1 MKRIFSILLVAI
13 MLFST
18 LAIGTQAQEVTTE
31 SAQNKLTD
39 ELKAY
44 LETVDDDEYVPIY
57 IWLNE
62 QSEDMVYLVLSDN
75 LGMSVTK
82 SSEESYIT
90 TRTTAKAELLS
101 KGLENL
107 AKTPEYSL
115 QARATGTID
124 IVNLTP
130 DVFRAQANIPEIMT
144 NDEIKNCIE
153 SGMTSDEIIN
163 LSERTQFLSEYRTA
177 RKSLNNATNEQFYK
191 LLDLDKCKNVYLDSL
206 LAYVRMDCKKS
217 YIDNLS
223 SMSAVKEIDY
233 FEEIS
238 IQEQPI
244 EQDDATRA
252 DSTPADITTGY
263 DMFPQNTVDGVTYTG
278 AGIKVGVVDS
288 GLYDTGSIHLQEK
301 SNEILVQQSSGAVV
315 EAHTTAV
322 LSIICGKK
330 KQYENVFYQGVAP
343 GVSIFLSTDNF
354 WYGSDESPK
363 SYSLEWLIID
373 NSCHVV
379 NLSMVP
385 NKISSLYGTYSAYDE
400 YIDNLILQYR
410 VVFVKSAGNEGD
422 ETGEITNPGMAY
434 NAITVGNAD
443 STDLENGKYKMYY
456 SSSFLEDLNEDN
468 EEYLTNKPDLS
479 AFGRRIRM
487 LNNDGIPSNCFPTV
501 NNPKNTDYVTGTSFA
516 APMVAGT
523 VALMMQARPELIGN
537 PTSVKAILMNSADEE
552 AIYYNDTEGALENEL
567 VSSMPTILNT
577 NKISLDSTILR
588 EKSGAGLLNIPASI
602 RMAQSDLFYYIDFD
616 YSPEGFASQMYRF
629 NAGTT
634 VEFGVVSE
642 KIMYSEEEEEAGLD
656 LVTGYDFE
664 LQIIDSTGQIIF
676 KSTDVI
682 NNAKLYKCTFDVT
695 GNYTFRIVVPSALEY
710 LGMTSATFILSCG
723 CAEKAISRGDCIV
736 DKHTISCANSECGFS
751 TNEYHDT
758 TQITKSL
765 SNGMSITLMV
775 YYCPQKLV
783 EVPTT
788 SFDYYT
794 IDVVVNVP
802 NGYTCHRVDSA
813 GYNVTQ
819 TWTGEIR
826 THTFEAIIEAPN
838 ANGMVDFITFPSITI
853 TIDYYEQTVTLS

>member
-1 MKRIFSILLVAI
+1 
-13 MLFST
+13 
-18 LAIGTQAQEVTTE
+18 
-31 SAQNKLTD
+31 
-39 ELKAY
+39 
-44 LETVDDDEYVPIY
+44 
-57 IWLNE
+57 
-62 QSEDMVYLVLSDN
+62 MVYLVLSDN

-90 TRTTAKAELLS
+90 TRTTAKVELLS

-107 AKTPEYSL
+107 AKMPEYSL
-115 QARATGTID
+115 QARATGKVD
-124 IVNLTP
+124 IANLTAET
-130 DVFRAQANIPEIMT
+130 FKTQANIPEIMT
-144 NDEIKNCIE
+144 NEEIKNCLE

-217 YIDNLS
+217 YIDS
-223 SMSAVKEIDY
+223 IEKWTIIDIIGY
-233 FEEIS
+233 CEDDLFENSGEIS
-238 IQEQPI
+238 DNVTIDTIGYPLHPI
-244 EQDDATRA
+244 
-252 DSTPADITTGY
+252 SGISYG
-263 DMFPQNTVDGVTYTG
+263 G
-278 AGIKVGVVDS
+278 AGIKIGV
-288 GLYDTGSIHLQEK
+288 LETGYCNAAAKHLLEKGNSFEMRATGKIDDHATEVVSICA
-301 SNEILVQQSSGAVV
+301 GAPV
-315 EAHTTAV
+315 T
-322 LSIICGKK
+322 L
-330 KQYENVFYQGVAP
+330 ENQTFQGVAYNATVFFA
-343 GVSIFLSTDNF
+343 GGTSGLSQLQNNLLWLVEYGNVSIVNISFGKS
-354 WYGSDESPK
+354 SDEQVNDYVDRAVIDYRMVIVCASGNKTSVLSPGEANNIISVGNVSNIK
-363 SYSLEWLIID
+363 EEETNKYLLCRLDANSHYS
-373 NSCHVV
+373 
-379 NLSMVP
+379 
-385 NKISSLYGTYSAYDE
+385 GYDE
-400 YIDNLILQYR
+400 SDGR
-410 VVFVKSAGNEGD
+410 S
-422 ETGEITNPGMAY
+422 
-434 NAITVGNAD
+434 
-443 STDLENGKYKMYY
+443 
-456 SSSFLEDLNEDN
+456 
-468 EEYLTNKPDLS
+468 NKPDLC
-479 AFGRRIRM
+479 AFGTNIKM
-487 LNNDGIPSNCFPTV
+487 ASDDGFTV
-501 NNPKNTDYVTGTSFA
+501 QNRGYGTSFS
-516 APMVAGT
+516 APMVSGT
-523 VALMMQARPELIGN
+523 VALMMQANPKLIGK
-537 PTSVKAILMNSADEE
+537 PSAVKAILMNSADEE

-616 YSPEGFASQMYRF
+616 YSPEGFVSQTYRF

-695 GNYTFRIVVPSALEY
+695 GNYTFRIAVPSALEY

-723 CAEKAISRGDCIV
+723 CAEKAISQGDCIV
-736 DKHTISCANSECGFS
+736 DKHTISCTNSECGFS

-765 SNGMSITLMV
+765 SNGMSITLTV
-775 YYCPQKLV
+775 YYCPKKLV

>member
-18 LAIGTQAQEVTTE
+18 LAIGTQAQTITTE
-31 SAQNKLTD
+31 SSQNKLTD
-39 ELKAY
+39 GLKSY
-44 LETVDDDEYVPIY
+44 LETVENDEYVPIY

-62 QSEDMVYLVLSDN
+62 QDEEMVYAVLSKT
-75 LGMSVTK
+75 LGMTVTK
-82 SSEESYIT
+82 NSEEAYIE
-90 TRTTAKAELLS
+90 RKASAKAELLS

-163 LSERTQFLSEYRTA
+163 LSERTQFLSDFRMA

-191 LLDLDKCKNVYLDSL
+191 LLDLDKCKNVYLDPL

-217 YIDNLS
+217 YVDNLENMDVVREIGHHIETQFSIDNGFDSEENETYGAYHMLQNDYNLPNSGTGIKIGVIEAVYKNNIPYRYYDTSNPHLLGKQINFRASLS
-223 SMSAVKEIDY
+223 
-233 FEEIS
+233 
-238 IQEQPI
+238 EQPTYAI
-244 EQDDATRA
+244 STHAT
-252 DSTPADITTGY
+252 
-263 DMFPQNTVDGVTYTG
+263 
-278 AGIKVGVVDS
+278 K
-288 GLYDTGSIHLQEK
+288 
-301 SNEILVQQSSGAVV
+301 
-315 EAHTTAV
+315 V
-322 LSIICGKK
+322 LSILCGNPIPSNTG
-330 KQYENVFYQGVAP
+330 EIYQGIAP
-343 GVSIFLSTDNF
+343 YATVSLTNIV
-354 WYGSDESPK
+354 GSGEFSEAM
-363 SYSLEWLIID
+363 EWLIITENVSVINYSGGSTS
-373 NSCHVV
+373 NSGIY
-379 NLSMVP
+379 LD
-385 NKISSLYGTYSAYDE
+385 YSETLDE
-400 YIDNLILQYR
+400 YVFQYR
-410 VVFVKSAGNEGD
+410 VTYVNAAGND
-422 ETGEITNPGMAY
+422 YSSKNVINPALAY
-434 NAITVGNAD
+434 NAIAVGNAAYD
-443 STDLENGKYKMYY
+443 TT
-456 SSSFLEDLNEDN
+456 N
-468 EEYLTNKPDLS
+468 EEYVMHNSSCYNEQTNLSNKPDVSAIGTNVYMLS
-479 AFGRRIRM
+479 G
-487 LNNDGIPSNCFPTV
+487 NETV
-501 NNPKNTDYVTGTSFA
+501 TNLGYGTSFS

-523 VALMMQARPELIGN
+523 VALMMQANPKLIGK
-537 PTSVKAILMNSADEE
+537 PSAVKAILMNSADEE

-567 VSSMPTILNT
+567 VSSIPTVLNT
-577 NKISLDSTILR
+577 NKISLDSTVLR

-616 YSPEGFASQMYRF
+616 YSPEGFVSQKYRF

-642 KIMYSEEEEEAGLD
+642 KIMYSEEEEEEGLD
-656 LVTGYDFE
+656 FVTGYDFE

-676 KSTDVI
+676 KSTDMI

-695 GNYTFRIVVPSALEY
+695 GNYTFRIVASSELEY

-723 CAEKAISRGDCIV
+723 CSEKVLSQGNCIV
-736 DKHTISCANSECGFS
+736 DKHTISCANAECEFS
-751 TNEYHDT
+751 INEYHDT

-765 SNGMSITLMV
+765 SNGMSITLTV

-788 SFDYYT
+788 SFEYYT

>member
-18 LAIGTQAQEVTTE
+18 LAIGTQAQTITTE
-31 SAQNKLTD
+31 SSQNKLTD
-39 ELKAY
+39 ELNAH
-44 LETVDDDEYVPIY
+44 LETVENDEYVPIY

-62 QSEDMVYLVLSDN
+62 QDEEMVYAVLSKT
-75 LGMSVTK
+75 LGVTVTK
-82 SSEESYIT
+82 NSEEAYIE
-90 TRTTAKAELLS
+90 RKASAKAELLS

-163 LSERTQFLSEYRTA
+163 LSERTQFLSDFRMA

-191 LLDLDKCKNVYLDSL
+191 LLDLDKCKNVYLDPL

-217 YIDNLS
+217 YVDNLENIS
-223 SMSAVKEIDY
+223 TVKELGL
-233 FEEIS
+233 
-238 IQEQPI
+238 IQETTVEQI
-244 EQDDATRA
+244 ETSDTTRA
-252 DSTPADITTGY
+252 DSTPANITTGY

-278 AGIKVGVVDS
+278 AGIKVGVIEGRTKEEETTIFDDNNPHLKDKNITTNVPSTALKYNHSTYVTAIISGAEAELSNGAKYQGIAPGTSIYYTNTGVYADNSFRRSIVWCIENNVDVINLS
-288 GLYDTGSIHLQEK
+288 LGYDKGLYATKDK
-301 SNEILVQQSSGAVV
+301 
-315 EAHTTAV
+315 
-322 LSIICGKK
+322 
-330 KQYENVFYQGVAP
+330 
-343 GVSIFLSTDNF
+343 
-354 WYGSDESPK
+354 
-363 SYSLEWLIID
+363 
-373 NSCHVV
+373 
-379 NLSMVP
+379 
-385 NKISSLYGTYSAYDE
+385 
-400 YIDNLILQYR
+400 YIDEIVNQYR
-410 VVFVKSAGNEGD
+410 VVVVKSAGN
-422 ETGEITNPGMAY
+422 ITPSSTSPMISSPGLSY
-434 NAITVGNAD
+434 DAITVGNV
-443 STDLENGKYKMYY
+443 DLAIQNGKYTINDESCYAE
-456 SSSFLEDLNEDN
+456 SIDLS
-468 EEYLTNKPDLS
+468 NKPDIS
-479 AFGRRIRM
+479 AFGTNVRM
-487 LNNDGIPSNCFPTV
+487 VGINS
-501 NNPKNTDYVTGTSFA
+501 DYIWRGIGTSFST
-516 APMVAGT
+516 PIVAGT
-523 VALMMQARPELIGN
+523 VALMMQANPKLIGK
-537 PTSVKAILMNSADEE
+537 PSAVKAILMNSADEE

-567 VSSMPTILNT
+567 VSSIPTVLNT

-616 YSPEGFASQMYRF
+616 YSPEGFTSQMYRF

-642 KIMYSEEEEEAGLD
+642 KVVYSEEEEKEGLD
-656 LVTGYDFE
+656 FVTGYDFE

-676 KSTDVI
+676 KSTDII
-682 NNAKLYKCTFDVT
+682 NNAKLYKCTFNAT

-710 LGMTSATFILSCG
+710 LGMTSVTFILSCG
-723 CAEKAISRGDCIV
+723 CSEKVLSQGNCIV
-736 DKHTISCANSECGFS
+736 DKHTISCANAECEFS
-751 TNEYHDT
+751 INEYHDT

-765 SNGMSITLMV
+765 SNGMSITLTV